1 MVVKLPLLKMEFK
14 YFDIFPVPGTK
25 FRLVL

>member
-14 YFDIFPVPGTK
+14 YFDISLASGTK
-25 FRLVL
+25 FHPVP